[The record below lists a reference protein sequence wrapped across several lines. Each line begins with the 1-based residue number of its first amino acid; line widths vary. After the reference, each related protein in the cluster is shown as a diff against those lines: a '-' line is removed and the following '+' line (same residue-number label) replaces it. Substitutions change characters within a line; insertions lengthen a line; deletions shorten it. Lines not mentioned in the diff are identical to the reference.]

1 VQYALLS
8 INVSCR
14 YQPKLVTNLG
24 DVRFGD
30 VRFSTV
36 DDDLLKY
43 PGVTDVAPI
52 RQISIRPGWRARGSH
67 IARSA
72 L

>member
-24 DVRFGD
+24 DVRFAD
-30 VRFSTV
+30 VRDGESLAQSTM
-36 DDDLLKY
+36 
-43 PGVTDVAPI
+43 TC
-52 RQISIRPGWRARGSH
+52 
-67 IARSA
+67 
-72 L
+72 